1 MIRVC
6 VNGAC
11 GKMGSEVVRA
21 IEKEDGLT
29 LVGAVDVNNVGTS
42 IGEFAGT
49 KDTLFIERD
58 LGKVIDEVKP
68 DVVVEFTGPKWV
80 YDNTRLILGKGIPAV
95 VGTTG
100 LSREQVD
107 ELDALSEE
115 KGVAVLWGTNFAI
128 GAILMME
135 FAKSAA
141 KYFKN
146 VEIIEYHHDQKLDAP
161 SGTSLTTER
170 LIKEIRGVQSQGH
183 PDEKELVKG
192 ARGAEMDGIH
202 IHSVRLPGFI
212 AHQEVIFGDPGQILT
227 IRHDSMNRG
236 CFMPG
241 VMLACKSI
249 IGKVGFIEGLDK
261 IL

>member
-1 MIRVC
+1 MIKVC

-11 GKMGSEVVRA
+11 GKMGSEVVRS

-29 LVGAVDVNNVGTS
+29 LVGAVDVSNIGTS
-42 IGEFAGT
+42 IGEITGT
-49 KDTLFIERD
+49 KDTLLIESD
-58 LGKVIDEVKP
+58 LGKVIDETKP

-80 YDNTRLILGKGIPAV
+80 YNNSKLILEKGVPV
-95 VGTTG
+95 VIGTTG
-100 LSREQVD
+100 LSREQVAD
-107 ELDALSEE
+107 LDALSRE
-115 KGVAVLWGTNFAI
+115 KGIGVLWGTNFAI

-135 FAKSAA
+135 FAKKAA
-141 KYFKN
+141 HYFKN

-161 SGTSLTTER
+161 SGTSLTTEG
-170 LIKEIRGVQSQGH
+170 LIKEVRGVMSQGH
-183 PDEKELVKG
+183 PDEKELVPG
-192 ARGAEMDGIH
+192 ARGAEVDGIH

-227 IRHDSMNRG
+227 IRHDSMNRAS
-236 CFMPG
+236 FMPG
-241 VMLACKSI
+241 VMLACKEI